1 MTERRGEIDVRV
13 LQSECSEVAVK
24 GAMGRDQELIE
35 AARTG
40 NYPQCEKVLSGKP
53 KRAGPFAR

>member
-1 MTERRGEIDVRV
+1 MLPCG
-13 LQSECSEVAVK
+13 

-40 NYPQCEKVLSGKP
+40 NYPQCEKILSGKP